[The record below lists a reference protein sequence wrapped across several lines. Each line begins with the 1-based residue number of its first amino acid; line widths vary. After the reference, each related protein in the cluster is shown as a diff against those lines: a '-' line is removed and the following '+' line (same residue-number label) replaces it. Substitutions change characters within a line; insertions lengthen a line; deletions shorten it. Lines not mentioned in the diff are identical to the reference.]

1 MTAKER
7 KQIREKLRQ
16 KKIECCR
23 SLFWAK
29 VKCRQLFRKTG
40 NIHFVFAEAYGY
52 VITNLAGVELFNQ
65 ARKKND
71 IRRLRFRD
79 VNKICIYRFPRKAW
93 YVLKN
98 PPIDEKAKGK

>member
-1 MTAKER
+1 MKAKER
-7 KQIREKLRQ
+7 KLIRKKLRQ

-29 VKCRQLFRKTG
+29 VKCRQLFHKTG

-52 VITNLAGVELFNQ
+52 VITDLAGVELFNQ

-79 VNKICIYRFPRKAW
+79 INKICIYRFPKKAVF
-93 YVLKN
+93 VLKN
-98 PPIDEKAKGK
+98 PPENEKAKNN